1 MDTFFFTVNA
11 TVALLFFWAC
21 LVSVAVGDNPFAF
34 IGGVMA
40 VFPVGCYIV
49 AEWICWYRRRDWLK
63 RPLGIFN
70 LLLSAFFLFGMVT
83 NLGEAMI
90 ADGPIDVGFIA
101 PLVVGFGLI
110 VAYLAYCGWRR
121 IRTNPTPTKHVPNTQ
136 DGC

>member
-1 MDTFFFTVNA
+1 
-11 TVALLFFWAC
+11 
-21 LVSVAVGDNPFAF
+21 
-34 IGGVMA
+34 MA

-63 RPLGIFN
+63 RPLGILN

-101 PLVVGFGLI
+101 LFVVGFGLI
-110 VAYLAYCGWRR
+110 VAYLAFCGWRR
-121 IRTNPTPTKHVPNTQ
+121 IRTNPTPTKHVPKEANTQ
-136 DGC
+136 YSQ